1 MRVTVPGSALDESI
15 GSPPR
20 GIDPWVS
27 HGSGNQGRGGRGMA
41 RRLTGTMLDGPVQ
54 APPLGSLTSV
64 DVYIS
69 SQCNRRCT
77 YCFLPAEFFSSGA
90 RMGREEFAGVVNWC
104 QQQGIGEMTLLGG
117 EPSLHRYFPEKVK
130 RAHGQGLQVR
140 VVTNGHRQFR
150 RLLTDGSIE
159 PRHLSRVAVSLDSL

>member
-54 APPLGSLTSV
+54 APPTGSLTSV

-77 YCFLPAEFFSSGA
+77 YCFLPADFFSSGIK
-90 RMGREEFAGVVNWC
+90 MSLEEFSGAVDWSRRY
-104 QQQGIGEMTLLGG
+104 GISEITLLGG
-117 EPSLHRYFPEKVK
+117 EPSLHPAFPAMV
-130 RAHGQGLQVR
+130 RLAHDRGLQVR
-140 VVTNGHRQFR
+140 VVTNGH
-150 RLLTDGSIE
+150 
-159 PRHLSRVAVSLDSL
+159 